1 MAAAVRCEF
10 CWHRCLLAE
19 GKTGPCGVR
28 CNTGGEVR
36 TLGYGQIVASAVDP
50 IEKKPMYHLLP
61 GSRTFSFALFG
72 CNLTCGFC
80 QNHLISQLDS
90 PYRHGTSRYR
100 ALIET

>member
-1 MAAAVRCEF
+1 VAAAVRCEF

-28 CNTGGEVR
+28 RNTGGEVR

-61 GSRTFSFALFG
+61 VRVPSPSPCSDATSPAVSARTTLSA
-72 CNLTCGFC
+72 
-80 QNHLISQLDS
+80 S
-90 PYRHGTSRYR
+90 
-100 ALIET
+100 